1 MLAQCSD
8 SVISALS
15 ELPRDSFVRVVVR
28 GATRPASSEHS
39 STIDPKQF
47 PSGAEYRAAL
57 IQRQKQSTRGVKEVV
72 AEKARS
78 LGLSASPATVLN
90 AVTVEGRPSQ
100 VLELLDQVDVET
112 AVMERPLNLSP
123 LPKPR

>member
-8 SVISALS
+8 AVVSALY
-15 ELPRDSFVRVVVR
+15 ELPRNSSVRVVVR
-28 GATRPASSEHS
+28 GATRSAPSASS

-47 PSGAEYRAAL
+47 GSVAEYRAAL
-57 IQRQKQSTRGVKEVV
+57 IQQQKHNTQGIKEGV

-78 LGLSASPATVLN
+78 LGLSASPASALN
-90 AVTVEGRPSQ
+90 AVTVEGRPDQ

-112 AVMERPLNLSP
+112 AVVERPLNLSP